1 MTATKDGQRAGR
13 QTLRYRVDGMDCPS
27 CVGKLETA
35 LGRIQGVSGVE
46 VNFATGLLAFGADRA
61 VADGHAV
68 EDKIRAL
75 GFTPT
80 AIDDSTATKAP
91 AAAETRPWW
100 QERKARLVGFTGLLL
115 AAAFAA
121 STAFPAEA
129 EWAYVAAALIGL
141 VPVVRRAATLVRSGS
156 PFSIETLM
164 AVAAIGAIA
173 IGAASEA
180 AVVVFLFAVGE
191 LLETVAAGRARRGIK
206 ALVSLV
212 PRTAQ
217 REVDGLLAA
226 VPVDDLRIGDI
237 VLVRPGDRVPA
248 DGTITD
254 GASDLD
260 ESPITGES
268 VPVAKEVGDAV
279 YAGSINAGG
288 VLRLQV
294 TRGAADNTIARIIH
308 MVEAAQSSKAPTAR
322 FIDRFSAWYTPAAMA
337 VAALVIAV
345 PPLAFGGDWSVWAY
359 RGLSLLLIACPC
371 ALVLSTPAA
380 IASGIAAGTRRGLLI
395 KGGAALE
402 MLGKVKAVAFDK
414 TGTLTRGRPE
424 VTDIVALDGTE
435 ADLLA
440 QAAAVES
447 GSSHPLAR
455 AILDAAVARGV
466 AVPAVT
472 EAGAVPGKAVL
483 GRVGGALLAVGSPR
497 YAAERG
503 PLPADLAGG
512 IAALEGQGKTVVVLL
527 GAGRARGV
535 IALRD
540 EPREDAV
547 AAIAALRRAGV
558 RPVMLTGDN
567 RRTGAAIAAT
577 LGIAVEAELLPDDK
591 LAAIGRLKA
600 AGPVA
605 MVGDGINDA
614 PALAAASVGIAMGGG
629 TDVALETADAAL
641 LNNRVTGVAELIGL
655 SRATLANIHQ
665 NIAFALGLKG
675 LFLVTTVLGATSLW
689 MAILADTGAT
699 VLVTLNAL
707 RLLRV
712 LPATK
717 GAAVKAEHA
726 RGHDHEHGH
735 DHDHG
740 HDHRPAQ
747 VTVVEADDCCAHG
760 ACKPA
765 PRAAVPAADS
775 VACRVCRA
783 VNQAAARFCNQCGQA
798 ILPG

>member
-1 MTATKDGQRAGR
+1 MAAANDGQGR
-13 QTLRYRVDGMDCPS
+13 TLRYRVDGMDCPS
-27 CVGKLETA
+27 CVGKLQTA
-35 LGRIQGVSGVE
+35 LGRIEGVSGVE
-46 VNFATGLLAFGADRA
+46 VSFATGLLALGAAGAASNGR
-61 VADGHAV
+61 AV

-80 AIDDSTATKAP
+80 AIEDTASRAP
-91 AAAETRPWW
+91 APADARPWW
-100 QERKARLVGFTGLLL
+100 HERKAQLVGFTGLLL
-115 AAAFAA
+115 AAAFVA
-121 STAFPAEA
+121 SLIVPAEA
-129 EWAYVAAALIGL
+129 EWAYLAAALIGL
-141 VPVVRRAATLVRSGS
+141 VPVARRAAALIRSGS

-191 LLETVAAGRARRGIK
+191 LLETVAAGRARQGIK

-217 REVDGLLAA
+217 REANGVLATVA
-226 VPVDDLRIGDI
+226 VDDLAIGDI

-248 DGTITD
+248 DGEIVD
-254 GASDLD
+254 GASELD
-260 ESPITGES
+260 EAPITGES
-268 VPVAKEVGDAV
+268 VPVAKAAGDAV

-288 VLRLQV
+288 VLRLKV
-294 TRGAADNTIARIIH
+294 TRAAADNTIARIIH
-308 MVEAAQSSKAPTAR
+308 MVETAQSSKAPTAR
-322 FIDRFSAWYTPAAMA
+322 FIDRFSAWYTPAAMV
-337 VAALVIAV
+337 VAGLVIAV
-345 PPLAFGGDWSVWAY
+345 PPLLFGGDWTVWTY

-380 IASGIAAGTRRGLLI
+380 IASGIAAGTRRGLLL

-414 TGTLTRGRPE
+414 TGTLTIGRPQ

-440 QAAAVES
+440 RAAAVES

-455 AILDAAVARGV
+455 AILDAAAARGV

-472 EAGAVPGKAVL
+472 GAGAVPGKAVL
-483 GRVGGALLAVGSPR
+483 GRVDGALLAVGSPR

-503 PLPADLAGG
+503 PLPADLAGR
-512 IAALEGQGKTVVVLL
+512 ISALEGQGKTVVVLL
-527 GAGRARGV
+527 AAGRPRGL

-540 EPREDAV
+540 EPREDA
-547 AAIAALRRAGV
+547 AAAVAALRRAGV

-567 RRTGAAIAAT
+567 RRTAEAVAGM

-591 LAAIGRLKA
+591 LAAIGKLKA
-600 AGPVA
+600 EGPVA

-665 NIAFALGLKG
+665 NIAVALGLKG
-675 LFLVTTVLGATSLW
+675 LFLATTLFGATSLW
-689 MAILADTGAT
+689 LAILADTGAT

-707 RLLRV
+707 RLLRL
-712 LPATK
+712 LPAARP
-717 GAAVKAEHA
+717 AAAKPDQAHDHGREHA
-726 RGHDHEHGH
+726 QDRGY
-735 DHDHG
+735 DHDHAA
-740 HDHRPAQ
+740 P
-747 VTVVEADDCCAHG
+747 EPADDCCAHG
-760 ACKPA
+760 ACGSQPA
-765 PRAAVPAADS
+765 S
-775 VACRVCRA
+775 VACGACRA
-783 VNQAAARFCNQCGQA
+783 PNQAAARTCSQCGQA
-798 ILPG
+798 MAA